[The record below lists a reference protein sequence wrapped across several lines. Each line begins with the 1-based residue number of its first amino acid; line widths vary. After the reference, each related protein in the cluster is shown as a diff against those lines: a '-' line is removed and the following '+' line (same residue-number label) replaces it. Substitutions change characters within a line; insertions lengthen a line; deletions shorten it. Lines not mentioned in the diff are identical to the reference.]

1 MSIKWCI
8 KLSFKYSNKYVLNDT
23 LNGNKYRIECVL
35 NKVLNTVIITNKS
48 VLNEVLN
55 GNKYS
60 IGYVLIKYQI
70 QE

>member
-35 NKVLNTVIITNKS
+35 NKVLNTVIITNK
-48 VLNEVLN
+48 
-55 GNKYS
+55 
-60 IGYVLIKYQI
+60 
-70 QE
+70 